1 MGARH
6 VIMTASKR
14 ASTADREEPGERFLA
29 AASAGSCAF
38 ENGAK
43 ICLELGL
50 HGATDQLAAES
61 YAQ

>member
-1 MGARH
+1 MIGSEPAE
-6 VIMTASKR
+6 VPCAS
-14 ASTADREEPGERFLA
+14 ERLLA
-29 AASAGSCAF
+29 TASAGSCAF